1 MRFVLSF
8 ALVLVAIC
16 SAPQALAGNPDK
28 YMDAQQMSALAAQA
42 EQATPKD
49 RCYLYARLVNAMAW
63 KARQELSAGN
73 DAAAALTLK
82 AIRGYTV
89 KIHAVLTGHSKK
101 LKDAQIMMD
110 KTAFRLK
117 ELMKSS
123 SLDDQEAFATTLKQL
138 NQVQS
143 QMMMAVFQQ

>member
-1 MRFVLSF
+1 MRFVLVF
-8 ALVLVAIC
+8 AFVAIF

-28 YMDAQQMSALAAQA
+28 YMDAQQMSALAAKA

-49 RCYLYARLVNAMAW
+49 RCYLYARLVSAMAW
-63 KARQELSAGN
+63 KAGQELNAGN
-73 DAAAALTLK
+73 DAAATATLK
-82 AIRGYTV
+82 TIRGYTA
-89 KIHAVLTGHSKK
+89 KIHSVITGRSKK

-123 SLDDQEAFATTLKQL
+123 SLDDQEAFATTLNQL

-143 QMMMAVFQQ
+143 QMMMTVFQQ